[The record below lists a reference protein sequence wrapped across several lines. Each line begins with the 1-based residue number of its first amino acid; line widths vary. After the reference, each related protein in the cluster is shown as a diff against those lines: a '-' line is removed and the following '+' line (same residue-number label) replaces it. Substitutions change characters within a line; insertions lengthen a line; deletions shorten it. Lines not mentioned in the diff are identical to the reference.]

1 MNQNEKFIISRI
13 TPPRQVIYLYIN
25 HLEQNNGLEFS
36 RTQDHR

>member
-1 MNQNEKFIISRI
+1 MRNLLYQEL
-13 TPPRQVIYLYIN
+13 PPRQVIYLYIN